1 MTWSPGNS
9 DQGSAVIDY
18 RVSIAIQG
26 SSFQEIESGILTTSY
41 YFVGLTT
48 GIIYEMKVEA
58 RNSVGYSELS
68 DALTLTSAFIP
79 AVPTSVQTAMDG
91 STVRVSWALS
101 TDNSSPIT

>member
-1 MTWSPGNS
+1 
-9 DQGSAVIDY
+9 
-18 RVSIAIQG
+18 
-26 SSFQEIESGILTTSY
+26 
-41 YFVGLTT
+41 
-48 GIIYEMKVEA
+48 MKVEA